1 LGLKVVDI
9 FQTFLSQTLQWAQTF
24 SEFPYHI
31 PKSFYYFFFDGPS
44 ILEPK
49 TGDKKPLFRFRLAVL
64 EPVFY
69 AEIQAL
75 GNLTRLRCGRA

>member
-1 LGLKVVDI
+1 MRLGI
-9 FQTFLSQTLQWAQTF
+9 SNQRNLQGFYPDSSDSKDAKT
-24 SEFPYHI
+24 

-49 TGDKKPLFRFRLAVL
+49 TGDKKPLFRLRLAVL

-75 GNLTRLRCGRA
+75 GNLTRLRC